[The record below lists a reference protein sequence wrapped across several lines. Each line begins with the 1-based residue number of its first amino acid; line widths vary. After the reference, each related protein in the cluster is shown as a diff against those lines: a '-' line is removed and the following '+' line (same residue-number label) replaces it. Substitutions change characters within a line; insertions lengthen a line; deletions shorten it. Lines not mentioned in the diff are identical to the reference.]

1 MFIYSG
7 ASFHIIVI
15 SFFIYLFVNMFENLI
30 HYNIGKFSNK
40 ETKLSLPSTTD
51 WVKMVLVMSMFALLQ
66 GLLTYYFI

>member
-30 HYNIGKFSNK
+30 HYNIGKYTNN
-40 ETKLSLPSTTD
+40 ETKLSLPSTKD
-51 WVKMVLVMSMFALLQ
+51 WIKIVLVMCMFALLQ
-66 GLLTYYFI
+66 GLLTYYFV

>member
-30 HYNIGKFSNK
+30 HYNIGKFTNK
-40 ETKLSLPSTTD
+40 ETKLSLPSTID
-51 WVKMVLVMSMFALLQ
+51 WIKMVLVMCMFALLQ